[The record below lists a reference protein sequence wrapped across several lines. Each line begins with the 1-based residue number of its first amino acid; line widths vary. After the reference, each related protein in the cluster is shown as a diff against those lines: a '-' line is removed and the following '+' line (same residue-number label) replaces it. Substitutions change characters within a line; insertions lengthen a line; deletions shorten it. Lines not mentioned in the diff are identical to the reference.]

1 MKRFLATSILAGCL
15 FLGCS
20 ATAIAAPKTMPDG
33 TVFDAEFYANT
44 YPDVKAAF
52 GNDETALYNH
62 YVQHGKAEGRKAT
75 ASSTATTA
83 STAYQDNFDP
93 VFYANTYPDV
103 KAAFGNDT
111 AALYNHYL
119 NNGKK
124 EGRICNA
131 SQQTNQKKTNSE
143 AASVAFTPI
152 SEEAKAFELYTYRA
166 WLKTAINHGFYYT
179 EDTDQAHFDT
189 YWRCIILHVN
199 LNDRA
204 QMINRNRNLVD
215 FFEKELFGKGYCLN
229 HLEEAR
235 EYGWVSPDFTV

>member
-1 MKRFLATSILAGCL
+1 MKRFLATSIIAGSL

-20 ATAIAAPKTMPDG
+20 ATALAAPKTMPDG

-44 YPDVKAAF
+44 YPDVKSAF

-62 YVQHGKAEGRKAT
+62 YVQHGKSEGRKAT
-75 ASSTATTA
+75 ASASTTTTA
-83 STAYQDNFDP
+83 PVYQDNFDP
-93 VFYANTYPDV
+93 TFYANTYPDL
-103 KAAFGNDT
+103 KSAFGNDA

-131 SQQTNQKKTNSE
+131 SQQKAKTE
-143 AASVAFTPI
+143 TPAVTFTPL
-152 SEEAKAFELYTYRA
+152 SEEEKARELFTYRA

-179 EDTDQAHFDT
+179 EDTDEAHFDA
-189 YWRCIILHVN
+189 YWRCVITHVN
-199 LNDRA
+199 LRDTA
-204 QMINRNRNLVD
+204 QMINRNRNLVN
-215 FFEKELFGKGYCLN
+215 FFENELFGKGYCLN

-235 EYGWVSPDFTV
+235 SYGWVSPDFTV